1 MGEKPDNAVMR
12 FLRNW
17 SIPLLYLIVLV
28 VTYLRFGFL
37 FQFTLGAV
45 WLLVIPIAV
54 IPIAAYV
61 GKSSREFLKNSVFFV
76 SLLLSYE
83 ALQGVTG
90 VLIDSGSV
98 LSLANVDAGMFGLA
112 SALQSALASPS
123 LTLVSTFFYG
133 LHVFLIIAAII
144 LFWFTN
150 RMIYRGYAY
159 SMLLTSYLALIT
171 FIVFPTSPPWFTGAA
186 QNLLSEGN
194 ALLPSALQ
202 GLQQALLAIESDKF
216 AAFPSLHAA
225 YAVLFTVYALRLSRK
240 LGLVVLVIAC
250 GVFFST
256 IYLGQHYV
264 IDLLG
269 GIIYSLAAVAVVD
282 KLTATYFRQRLPSV
296 Q

>member
-1 MGEKPDNAVMR
+1 MGEKPNNALMK

-17 SIPLLYLIVLV
+17 SVPLLYLIVLV
-28 VTYLRFGFL
+28 AIYLRFGFL
-37 FQFTLGAV
+37 FQFTLGVV
-45 WLLVIPIAV
+45 WLAVIPIAV

-61 GKSSREFLKNSVFFV
+61 GESSREFLKNSVFFV
-76 SLLLSYE
+76 CLLLSYE

-90 VLIDSGSV
+90 FLISSGSV
-98 LSLANVDAGMFGLA
+98 VSLAYVDRAIFGFA
-112 SALQSALASPS
+112 FTLQNTFAHPS
-123 LTLVSTFFYG
+123 VTLLSTVFYG
-133 LHVFLIIAAII
+133 LHVFLVIAAII
-144 LFWFTN
+144 LFWFKN

-159 SMLLTSYLALIT
+159 SMVLTSYLALFT
-171 FIVFPTSPPWFTGAA
+171 FIVFPTSPPWFSGAA
-186 QNLLSEGN
+186 RNLLSAGI
-194 ALLPSALQ
+194 AMLPSALQ
-202 GLQQALLAIESDKF
+202 ELQQMLLAIESDKF

-240 LGLVVLVIAC
+240 LGLLVLVIAC

-282 KLTATYFRQRLPSV
+282 KLTGTLFRQRLPCV
-296 Q
+296 R